1 MALLIEVKIRPA
13 DDIVM
18 RSSKVQELSYSLN
31 RNNKE
36 RRFYDHS

>member
-1 MALLIEVKIRPA
+1 MALLIEVKIRPD

-31 RNNKE
+31 HNNK
-36 RRFYDHS
+36 